1 MNEDSIVA
9 ISTPI
14 GNGGISIVRLSGN
27 TCFSIADKIFTSKKQ
42 QPSSFEDRKL
52 YLGTITTSQFKEKAL
67 CVIFKAPNS
76 YTGENMVEFQ
86 CHGGVKIAQGILRE
100 CLQNGARMA
109 KNGEFSMR
117 AFLNGKMTLEETEG
131 MIDMIQ
137 AKSDAEV
144 RAGYALLNGELSK
157 KTTVMQ
163 NELTDILADIE
174 VSFDY
179 PEQDMEYTT
188 AQKTK
193 QRLQQIVKD
202 ITSLLQTAHQ
212 GKIIKHGIQT
222 LIVGKPNVGKSSLLN
237 ALLGEEKAIVTS
249 IAGTTRDIVEDSYE
263 YKGLRVELIDTAG
276 IHETEDVVEKLGID
290 KAKKYINQADI
301 ILFVL
306 DMSVP
311 YTKKDEAIYQLI
323 QNKKYIVVKNKQD
336 AKIWDKNFTHQV
348 EISALTK
355 QGINEL
361 KEKIYTYAQD
371 TSVSQNEII
380 LTNERHIACLQQAKQ
395 NIENALQTIDEISL
409 DAISVDLHLAWEALG
424 EITGTTANEEII
436 TAIFSKYCLGK

>member
-27 TCFSIADKIFTSKKQ
+27 TCFSIADKMFTSKKQ

-202 ITSLLQTAHQ
+202 ITSLLQTSHQ

-348 EISALTK
+348 EISALK
-355 QGINEL
+355 QQGISEL

>member
-27 TCFSIADKIFTSKKQ
+27 TCFSIADKMFTSKKQ

-202 ITSLLQTAHQ
+202 ITSLLQTSHQ

-348 EISALTK
+348 EISALIK

>member
-27 TCFSIADKIFTSKKQ
+27 TCFSIADKMFTSKKQ

-202 ITSLLQTAHQ
+202 ITSLLQTSHQ

>member
-27 TCFSIADKIFTSKKQ
+27 TCFSIADKMFTSKKQ

-193 QRLQQIVKD
+193 QRLQQIVKE

-311 YTKKDEAIYQLI
+311 YTEKDEAIYQLI

-336 AKIWDKNFTHQV
+336 TKIWDKNFTHQV
-348 EISALTK
+348 EISALK
-355 QGINEL
+355 QQGISEL

-395 NIENALQTIDEISL
+395 NVENALQTIDEISL

>member
-27 TCFSIADKIFTSKKQ
+27 TCFSIADNMFTSKKQ
-42 QPSSFEDRKL
+42 KPSTFEDRKL

-202 ITSLLQTAHQ
+202 ITSLLQTSHQ

>member
-27 TCFSIADKIFTSKKQ
+27 TCFSIADNMFTSKKQ
-42 QPSSFEDRKL
+42 KPSTFEDRKL

-202 ITSLLQTAHQ
+202 ITSLLQTSHQ

-311 YTKKDEAIYQLI
+311 YTEKDEAIYQLI

-348 EISALTK
+348 EISALK
-355 QGINEL
+355 QQGISEL

>member
-27 TCFSIADKIFTSKKQ
+27 TCFSIADKMFTSKKQ

-86 CHGGVKIAQGILRE
+86 CHGGVKIAQRILRE

-311 YTKKDEAIYQLI
+311 YTEKDEAIYQLI

-336 AKIWDKNFTHQV
+336 TKIWDKNFTHQV
-348 EISALTK
+348 EISALK
-355 QGINEL
+355 QQGISEL

-395 NIENALQTIDEISL
+395 NVENALQTIDEISL

>member
-27 TCFSIADKIFTSKKQ
+27 TCFSIADKMFTSKKQ
-42 QPSSFEDRKL
+42 QPSFFEDRKL

-202 ITSLLQTAHQ
+202 ITSLLQTSHQ

-311 YTKKDEAIYQLI
+311 YTEKDEAIYQLI

-336 AKIWDKNFTHQV
+336 TKIWDKNFTHQV
-348 EISALTK
+348 EISALK
-355 QGINEL
+355 QQGISEL

>member
-27 TCFSIADKIFTSKKQ
+27 TCFSIADKMFTSKKQ

-202 ITSLLQTAHQ
+202 ITSLLQTSHQ

-222 LIVGKPNVGKSSLLN
+222 LIVGKPNVGKSSVLN

-311 YTKKDEAIYQLI
+311 YTEKDEAIYQLI

-395 NIENALQTIDEISL
+395 NIDNALQTIDEISL

>member
-202 ITSLLQTAHQ
+202 ITSLLQTSHQ

-311 YTKKDEAIYQLI
+311 YTEKDEAIYQLI

>member
-202 ITSLLQTAHQ
+202 ITSLLQTARQ

>member
-27 TCFSIADKIFTSKKQ
+27 TCFSIADKMFISKKQ

-67 CVIFKAPNS
+67 CVIFKEPNS

-202 ITSLLQTAHQ
+202 ITSLLQTSHQ

-237 ALLGEEKAIVTS
+237 SLLGEEKAIVTS

-311 YTKKDEAIYQLI
+311 YTEKDEAIYQLI

-348 EISALTK
+348 EISALK
-355 QGINEL
+355 QQGISEL

-409 DAISVDLHLAWEALG
+409 DAISVDLYLAWEALG

>member
-193 QRLQQIVKD
+193 QRLQQHV
-202 ITSLLQTAHQ
+202 
-212 GKIIKHGIQT
+212 
-222 LIVGKPNVGKSSLLN
+222 
-237 ALLGEEKAIVTS
+237 
-249 IAGTTRDIVEDSYE
+249 
-263 YKGLRVELIDTAG
+263 
-276 IHETEDVVEKLGID
+276 
-290 KAKKYINQADI
+290 KAKLLSMVFKR
-301 ILFVL
+301 LL
-306 DMSVP
+306 
-311 YTKKDEAIYQLI
+311 
-323 QNKKYIVVKNKQD
+323 
-336 AKIWDKNFTHQV
+336 
-348 EISALTK
+348 
-355 QGINEL
+355 
-361 KEKIYTYAQD
+361 
-371 TSVSQNEII
+371 
-380 LTNERHIACLQQAKQ
+380 
-395 NIENALQTIDEISL
+395 
-409 DAISVDLHLAWEALG
+409 
-424 EITGTTANEEII
+424 
-436 TAIFSKYCLGK
+436 

>member
-27 TCFSIADKIFTSKKQ
+27 TCFSIADKMFTSKKQ

-144 RAGYALLNGELSK
+144 RAGYALLNGELAK

-202 ITSLLQTAHQ
+202 ITSLLQTSHQ

-371 TSVSQNEII
+371 TSVAQNEII

>member
-27 TCFSIADKIFTSKKQ
+27 TCFSIADKMFTSKKQ

-202 ITSLLQTAHQ
+202 ITSLLQTSHQ

-311 YTKKDEAIYQLI
+311 YTEKDEAIYQLI

-336 AKIWDKNFTHQV
+336 TKIWDKNFTHQV
-348 EISALTK
+348 EISALK
-355 QGINEL
+355 QQGISEL

-395 NIENALQTIDEISL
+395 NVENALQTIDEISL

>member
-27 TCFSIADKIFTSKKQ
+27 TCFSIADKMFISKKQ

-202 ITSLLQTAHQ
+202 ITSLLQTSHQ

-311 YTKKDEAIYQLI
+311 YTEKDEAIYQLI

-336 AKIWDKNFTHQV
+336 AKIWNKNFTHQV

>member
-27 TCFSIADKIFTSKKQ
+27 TCFSIADKMFTSKKQ

-311 YTKKDEAIYQLI
+311 YTKKD
-323 QNKKYIVVKNKQD
+323 
-336 AKIWDKNFTHQV
+336 
-348 EISALTK
+348 
-355 QGINEL
+355 
-361 KEKIYTYAQD
+361 
-371 TSVSQNEII
+371 
-380 LTNERHIACLQQAKQ
+380 
-395 NIENALQTIDEISL
+395 
-409 DAISVDLHLAWEALG
+409 
-424 EITGTTANEEII
+424 
-436 TAIFSKYCLGK
+436 

>member
-27 TCFSIADKIFTSKKQ
+27 TCFSIADKMFTSKKQ

-202 ITSLLQTAHQ
+202 ITSLLQTSHQ

-311 YTKKDEAIYQLI
+311 YTEKDEAIYQLI

-395 NIENALQTIDEISL
+395 NIDNALQTIDEISL

>member
-27 TCFSIADKIFTSKKQ
+27 TCFSIADKMFTSKQQ

-193 QRLQQIVKD
+193 QRLQQIVKE
-202 ITSLLQTAHQ
+202 ITSLLQTSHQ

-263 YKGLRVELIDTAG
+263 YKGLRVELVDTAG

-395 NIENALQTIDEISL
+395 NIDNALQTIDEISL

>member
-27 TCFSIADKIFTSKKQ
+27 TCFSIADKMFTSKKQ
-42 QPSSFEDRKL
+42 QPSFFEDRKL

-193 QRLQQIVKD
+193 QRLQQIVKE

-311 YTKKDEAIYQLI
+311 YTEKDEAIYQLI

-336 AKIWDKNFTHQV
+336 TKIWDKNFTHQV
-348 EISALTK
+348 EISALK
-355 QGINEL
+355 QQGISEL

-395 NIENALQTIDEISL
+395 NVENALQTIDEISL

>member
-27 TCFSIADKIFTSKKQ
+27 TCFSIADKMFTSKKQ

>member
-1 MNEDSIVA
+1 MNEDVIVA

-14 GNGGISIVRLSGN
+14 GNGGISIVRMSGN
-27 TCFSIADKIFTSKKQ
+27 TCFSIADAIFTSKNSK
-42 QPSSFEDRKL
+42 PSSFEDRKL
-52 YLGTITTSQFKEKAL
+52 YLGTVTTEHFKEKAL
-67 CVIFKAPNS
+67 CVVFKAPNS
-76 YTGENMVEFQ
+76 YTAENMVEFQ

-100 CLQNGARMA
+100 CLLKGARLA

-117 AFLNGKMTLEETEG
+117 AFLNGKMSLAETEG
-131 MIDMIQ
+131 MIDMIN

-157 KTTVMQ
+157 KTIQMQ

-193 QRLQQIVKD
+193 QRLQSLVETIS
-202 ITSLLQTAHQ
+202 TLLQTSAQ
-212 GKIIKHGIQT
+212 GKLIKHGIQT

-249 IAGTTRDIVEDSYE
+249 IAGTTRDIIEDGYE
-263 YKGLRVELIDTAG
+263 YKGLRVQLIDTAG
-276 IHETEDVVEKLGID
+276 IHETEDLVEKMGID
-290 KAKKYINQADI
+290 KAKKYIQQADI
-301 ILFVL
+301 VLFVVDL
-306 DMSVP
+306 STP
-311 YTKKDEAIYQLI
+311 YNEKDEAIFNLI
-323 QNKKYIVVKNKQD
+323 KDKNYIVVKNKTD
-336 AKIWDKNFTHQV
+336 AKIWDKTFENQV
-348 EISALTK
+348 EISALK
-355 QGINEL
+355 QQGIENL
-361 KEKIYTYAQD
+361 KEKIYQIAQGS
-371 TSVSQNEII
+371 TLSQNEII
-380 LTNERHIACLQQAKQ
+380 LTNERHVQCLQQAKQ
-395 NIENALQTIDEISL
+395 YLQNALKTIEDISL
-409 DAISVDLHLAWEALG
+409 DAISIDVHLAWEALG

>member
-1 MNEDSIVA
+1 M
-9 ISTPI
+9 
-14 GNGGISIVRLSGN
+14 
-27 TCFSIADKIFTSKKQ
+27 
-42 QPSSFEDRKL
+42 
-52 YLGTITTSQFKEKAL
+52 
-67 CVIFKAPNS
+67 
-76 YTGENMVEFQ
+76 
-86 CHGGVKIAQGILRE
+86 
-100 CLQNGARMA
+100 
-109 KNGEFSMR
+109 
-117 AFLNGKMTLEETEG
+117 
-131 MIDMIQ
+131 
-137 AKSDAEV
+137 
-144 RAGYALLNGELSK
+144 
-157 KTTVMQ
+157 
-163 NELTDILADIE
+163 
-174 VSFDY
+174 
-179 PEQDMEYTT
+179 
-188 AQKTK
+188 
-193 QRLQQIVKD
+193 
-202 ITSLLQTAHQ
+202 
-212 GKIIKHGIQT
+212 
-222 LIVGKPNVGKSSLLN
+222 
-237 ALLGEEKAIVTS
+237 
-249 IAGTTRDIVEDSYE
+249 
-263 YKGLRVELIDTAG
+263 ELIDTAG

-336 AKIWDKNFTHQV
+336 AKIWDKHFTHQV

>member
-27 TCFSIADKIFTSKKQ
+27 TCFSIADKMFTSKKQ

-202 ITSLLQTAHQ
+202 ITSLLQTSHQ

-311 YTKKDEAIYQLI
+311 YTEKDEAIYQLI

-371 TSVSQNEII
+371 TPVSQNEII

-395 NIENALQTIDEISL
+395 NIDHALQTIDEISL

>member
-27 TCFSIADKIFTSKKQ
+27 TCFSIADKMFTSKKQ

-202 ITSLLQTAHQ
+202 ITSLLQTSHQ

-311 YTKKDEAIYQLI
+311 YTEKDEAIYQLI

>member
-27 TCFSIADKIFTSKKQ
+27 TCFSIADKMFTSKKQ

-100 CLQNGARMA
+100 CLQNGARIA

-311 YTKKDEAIYQLI
+311 YTEKDEAIYQLI

-336 AKIWDKNFTHQV
+336 TKIWDKNFTHQV
-348 EISALTK
+348 EISALK
-355 QGINEL
+355 QQGISEL

-395 NIENALQTIDEISL
+395 NVENALQTIDEISL